1 MLIAEEAQ
9 TERVEPADG
18 VTGRIRKHLK
28 ETVKVT
34 NAKIAAVESNL
45 TEQHEKVA
53 AEMTEQH
60 EKVAA
65 EMGELKEMMANQEKL
80 MTKLLARTHA

>member
-34 NAKIAAVESNL
+34 NAKIAAVENNL
-45 TEQHEKVA
+45 
-53 AEMTEQH
+53 TEQH